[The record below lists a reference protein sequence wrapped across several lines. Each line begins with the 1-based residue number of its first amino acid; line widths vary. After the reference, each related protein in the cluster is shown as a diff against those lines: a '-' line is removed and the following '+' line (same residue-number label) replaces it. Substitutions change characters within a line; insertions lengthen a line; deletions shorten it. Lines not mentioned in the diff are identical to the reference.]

1 MAKFIFDE
9 DKVML
14 RDLVQ
19 SEQGRKPSET
29 VALLARF
36 VVTDDGQPVS
46 FEEAREYVMNLSIP
60 DGRRVMTE
68 FWRFMG
74 GVKDNAVPPPTGAA

>member
-1 MAKFIFDE
+1 MAKIIFDE
-9 DKVML
+9 DKVTL

-36 VVTDDGQPVS
+36 VTTDDGLPVS
-46 FEEAREYVMNLSIP
+46 PEEAREYVLNLSIP
-60 DGRRVMTE
+60 DGRRVMSA
-68 FWRFMG
+68 FWQFMG
-74 GVKDNAVPPPTGAA
+74 GVKADAVNPPTKPA